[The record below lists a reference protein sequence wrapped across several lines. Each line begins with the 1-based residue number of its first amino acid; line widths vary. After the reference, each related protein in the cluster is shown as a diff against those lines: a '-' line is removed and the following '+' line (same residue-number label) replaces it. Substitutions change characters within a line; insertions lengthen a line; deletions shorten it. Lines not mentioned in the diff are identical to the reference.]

1 MDSSLVTM
9 VLGKVI
15 EEAKRVFADKSATME
30 TSPLK
35 DILLKVEQ
43 ADLSDLKNLD
53 FSKLLGGGGLG
64 SVVGSI
70 GGMLLGGLLGGDK
83 KEDSAE
89 KVYSEAEDMQSKL
102 ASLGKEEGIAPE
114 RGRIVDVLGKA
125 LSFLSSCRQ
134 A

>member
-43 ADLSDLKNLD
+43 TDLASLKNLD
-53 FSKLLGGGGLG
+53 FQQLLGGGNLGGL
-64 SVVGSI
+64 VGSL
-70 GGMLLGGLLGGDK
+70 GGMLLGGLFGNK
-83 KEDSAE
+83 QEDGAE
-89 KVYSEAEDMQSKL
+89 KVYSEAEDMQEKL
-102 ASLGKEEGIAPE
+102 ASLEGEDVSPE
-114 RGRIVDVLGKA
+114 RNRLAGVLGKA
-125 LSFLSSCRQ
+125 LQFLVSCKS